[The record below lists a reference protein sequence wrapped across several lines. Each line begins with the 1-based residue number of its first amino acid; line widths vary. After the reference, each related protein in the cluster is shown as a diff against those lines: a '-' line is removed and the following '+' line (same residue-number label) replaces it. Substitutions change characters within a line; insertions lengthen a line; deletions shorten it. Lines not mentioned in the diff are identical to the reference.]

1 MAKGV
6 GLPMQRRYQ
15 GMYRAARRIE
25 QSLVDEVRAALPD
38 ASIDFDM
45 PLAEACPA
53 IFAPSQAD
61 ELALIDASFQA
72 LSARCRNAERLREL
86 AEDAESLRKAVLD
99 RT

>member
-1 MAKGV
+1 M
-6 GLPMQRRYQ
+6 
-15 GMYRAARRIE
+15 
-25 QSLVDEVRAALPD
+25 PD

-53 IFAPSQAD
+53 IFAPSPAD

-72 LSARCRNAERLREL
+72 LSARCRDAERLREL
-86 AEDAESLRKAVLD
+86 AEDADSLRKAALD